1 MTLEEI
7 DKKIKEMTYNDYD
20 ELNHLLMEKERILK
34 RIHFHFEEQISVSH
48 IQLFAKVFKC
58 FINGPYVLDEQY
70 LTQLQL
76 VLPKECKDVDALKK
90 KAEEATSTSIDLFFV
105 TTPDYKDLEYTTA
118 FNKQIPDMCISIVL
132 LSLQDN
138 YQSIR
143 DFSKQKD
150 IYTLVD
156 SMISSYKLLNSS
168 IGYNLFYENYN
179 LDGNHFKEKVA
190 PNITHIDFLRRLRS
204 TIYMACDKKE
214 DGNLSV
220 DKKLSVFAKYQIL
233 DFVFQCRYLSFWSC
247 LLDIM
252 SFPGLSKAESDVLN
266 KVAGWFLCNLTNPYV
281 YHLICESNPLNKLR
295 SVDMRESSDNT
306 TRIKVYLMK
315 NDDEVPY
322 LVRFDLP
329 HKGVPYVHLN
339 IQHNE
344 ENEENE
350 HFRLSHNVIDE
361 SLDHVFENLSESLKT
376 FNFNC
381 SFLYHSPVA
390 KDREII
396 QRMPEYTAMMDLA
409 TYVECIYLE
418 LDLNPNVLPDC
429 IKETLDRSV
438 KIIKE
443 MVENELETTIEELPD
458 LYIYADM
465 ILEEELK
472 NI

>member
-1 MTLEEI
+1 MTS
-7 DKKIKEMTYNDYD
+7 N
-20 ELNHLLMEKERILK
+20 N
-34 RIHFHFEEQISVSH
+34 IHFHFEEQISVSH

-90 KAEEATSTSIDLFFV
+90 KAQEATSIDLFFV

-118 FNKQIPDMCISIVL
+118 FNKQIPDMRISIDL

-150 IYTLVD
+150 IYALVD
-156 SMISSYKLLNSS
+156 SMILSYTQSNYS

-179 LDGNHFKEKVA
+179 LDGYHFKEKFA

-214 DGNLSV
+214 DE
-220 DKKLSVFAKYQIL
+220 KLSVFAKYQIL
-233 DFVFQCRYLSFWSC
+233 DFAFQCRYLSFWSC

-329 HKGVPYVHLN
+329 HKGEPYVHLN

-344 ENEENE
+344 ENE
-350 HFRLSHNVIDE
+350 HFRLSTKVIDE

-409 TYVECIYLE
+409 TYVEGIYLE